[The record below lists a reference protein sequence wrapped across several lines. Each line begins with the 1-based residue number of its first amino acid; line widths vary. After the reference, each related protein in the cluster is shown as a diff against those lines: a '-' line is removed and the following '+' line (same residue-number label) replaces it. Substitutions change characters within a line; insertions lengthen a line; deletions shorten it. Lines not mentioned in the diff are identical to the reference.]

1 MVNTVMRHFVFV
13 LLIPLFC
20 CTKDKARA
28 NDKIEMYLLKSYHMV
43 SGICQVDASTVILK
57 DAPLVSNDEI
67 ISYSDKEH
75 SYNLDATAI
84 QKINTLPGRTP
95 FALTIDK
102 EIVFLAVYMPLI
114 MSSTCD
120 QSITMYANVSQ
131 NKIFMNLGYPFA
143 SSTINDERNKP
154 VLVATLQAQGKFR

>member
-1 MVNTVMRHFVFV
+1 MLRFISI
-13 LLIPLFC
+13 LIVSIIFLSC
-20 CTKDKARA
+20 KKDKAGTQK
-28 NDKIEMYLLKSYHMV
+28 KIEFILLKSYQFLP
-43 SGICQVDASTVILK
+43 GKCQVDASTVIHE
-57 DAPLVSNDEI
+57 DTPLVSNDEI
-67 ISYSDKEH
+67 ITYSDKEH

>member
-1 MVNTVMRHFVFV
+1 MVNTVMRHFVFI

-28 NDKIEMYLLKSYHMV
+28 NAKIEMYLLKSYQMV
-43 SGICQVDASTVILK
+43 SSKCQVDASTVTLEN
-57 DAPLVSNDEI
+57 APLVSNDEI
-67 ISYSDKEH
+67 ITYSDTQH
-75 SYNLDATAI
+75 SYNLSVTAI
-84 QKINTLPGRTP
+84 QKINILPGRTP

-102 EIVFLAVYMPLI
+102 EIVFFAVYMPHI

-143 SSTINDERNKP
+143 SSTINEERNKP
-154 VLVATLQAQGKFR
+154 VLLATLRAQGKLR